1 MDVDLTQAVVTSDGS
16 NMVVWAL
23 NRSIDVDW
31 MYPTMTY
38 LLNGSITDQNL
49 DTYPFPENLNVVPAT
64 SENKWNY
71 WLIQQ
76 SDNASLEPAAA
87 ANILE
92 QIVHPIH
99 LHGHD
104 FYVCCYSMWS

>member
-1 MDVDLTQAVVTSDGS
+1 MDVDLTQAIVTPDGS

-23 NRSIDVDW
+23 NRSINVDW
-31 MYPTMTY
+31 MYPTMTCQ
-38 LLNGSITDQNL
+38 LNNSITDQNL

-64 SENKWNY
+64 GENRWNY

-76 SDNASLEPAAA
+76 SDNASLEPAEVAPF
-87 ANILE
+87 LE

-104 FYVCCYSMWS
+104 FYVCFYFL